1 MRKFIVILTMLS
13 VFILGAASIGLA
25 DDYYYIM
32 PPGYVQHRYV
42 YDPPVYIER
51 ERNIYYVDPD
61 NYEADRYYYVD
72 PDDDVELRYI
82 VEPDGD
88 VKYYY
93 YHDD

>member
-42 YDPPVYIER
+42 HDPPVYIER

-61 NYEADRYYYVD
+61 DYEADQYYYVD

-93 YHDD
+93 YYDD